1 MSKPTSIDEECA
13 NNRIHAIENGA
24 PFSTHDPKR
33 SNIKASDRRN
43 AMADLSTPDKILKK
57 ALEKEIQA
65 RDLYAELARQT
76 SVRFVRS
83 LLETLQ
89 NEESKHVNMIQKM
102 LGRLE
107 SGKSIG

>member
-1 MSKPTSIDEECA
+1 
-13 NNRIHAIENGA
+13 
-24 PFSTHDPKR
+24 
-33 SNIKASDRRN
+33 
-43 AMADLSTPDKILKK
+43 MADLSTPDKILKK